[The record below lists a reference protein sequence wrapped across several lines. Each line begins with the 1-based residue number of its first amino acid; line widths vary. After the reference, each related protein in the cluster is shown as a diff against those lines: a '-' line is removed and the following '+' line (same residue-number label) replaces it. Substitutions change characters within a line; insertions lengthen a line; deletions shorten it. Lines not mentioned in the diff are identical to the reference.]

1 MAIIFIKVV
10 VTVKS
15 GEVLVIDLFAGPGGL
30 GEGISS
36 CKDEHGN
43 TPFQIGV
50 SVEKE
55 PSAHKTLTT
64 RALYR
69 KLKGNKSSLA
79 DYYRYVRGGISRE
92 DLFDKYPKQATEAYD
107 ETLFGPKALGD
118 DNEVIHERIRKLLK
132 THKGPKVVI
141 GGPPCQAYSLAG
153 RSRNVGIQDYKAEK
167 DHRNFLYMEYLKVLS
182 IAKPNVFIM
191 ENVRGI
197 LSAKLNGKIMFP
209 QILKD
214 LRKPGKVTKIRN
226 VPNYKIYSLV
236 VDADNP
242 KNPQYK
248 DSADFLIRAEKHGIP
263 QARHRVI
270 LIGVR
275 EDINVVP
282 ETINVVE
289 GIISVEDTISDLPS
303 LRSGFSK
310 QKDEEVHWSKLVTKH
325 AKKLKRILSKT
336 HSKECVESLDLDP
349 LENLT
354 RKSTQHSNIN
364 KTQIPE
370 PLKSW
375 LIDKELG
382 CVLNHETRGHMAADL
397 LRYAFCASYAKL
409 NNGTSPKSRDF
420 PVELAPE
427 HKNWT
432 TGKHADRFR
441 VQSGNK
447 CATTVTSHISKD
459 GHYFV
464 HYDPKQCR
472 SLTVR
477 EAARLQ
483 TFPDNYFFEG
493 NRTQQYVQVG
503 NAVPPFLA
511 KKIGNVVMNLLTVKL
526 G

>member
-1 MAIIFIKVV
+1 VETSEI
-10 VTVKS
+10 
-15 GEVLVIDLFAGPGGL
+15 LVIDLFAGPGGL

-36 CKDEHGN
+36 CKDKNGN
-43 TPFQIGV
+43 KPFQIGV

-55 PSAHKTLTT
+55 VTAHKTLTT
-64 RALYR
+64 RSFYR
-69 KLKGNKSSLA
+69 KIKEQEDGRA
-79 DYYRYVRGGISRE
+79 DYYQYVRGNVTRE
-92 DLFDKYPKQATEAYD
+92 ELFARHPRQAKEAIE
-107 ETLFGPKALGD
+107 ETLEEPRALGV
-118 DNEVIHERIRKLLK
+118 DNELIHKRIQKLINN
-132 THKGPKVVI
+132 HRGPKVVI

-153 RSRNVGIQDYKAEK
+153 RSRNAGIEGYKAEK

-182 IAKPNVFIM
+182 IAQPDVFIM

-214 LRKPGKVTKIRN
+214 LRNPGRVTKMQN

-248 DSADFLIRAEKHGIP
+248 KSSDFLIRSEHYGIP

-275 EDINVVP
+275 EDLSVIP
-282 ETINVVE
+282 RTITRADNT
-289 GIISVEDTISDLPS
+289 ISVESILGDLPP

-310 QKDEEVHWSKLVTKH
+310 RKDETKVWTQTISKH
-325 AKKLKRILSKT
+325 AKQLKKILT
-336 HSKECVESLDLDP
+336 KEYESLLVNDLDLQP
-349 LENLT
+349 IKRLE
-354 RKSTQHSNIN
+354 RKSSQHNNIN
-364 KTQIPE
+364 EAKIPA
-370 PLKSW
+370 PLKEW
-375 LIDKELG
+375 LIDENLE
-382 CVLNHETRGHMAADL
+382 CVLNHETRGHMEADL
-397 LRYAFCASYAKL
+397 LRYAFCAAHAKL
-409 NNGTSPKSRDF
+409 NSGVSPKSRDF
-420 PVELAPE
+420 PDDLAPA
-427 HKNWT
+427 HKNWKSGT
-432 TGKHADRFR
+432 HADRFR
-441 VQSGNK
+441 VQSANK
-447 CATTVTSHISKD
+447 FATTITSHISKD

-483 TFPDNYFFEG
+483 TFPDNYLFEG

-511 KKIGNVVMNLLTVKL
+511 QQIGKVLMELLEQARN
-526 G
+526 

>member
-1 MAIIFIKVV
+1 MPVIFLDSRLI
-10 VTVKS
+10 VKT

-36 CKDEHGN
+36 CVDDNGN
-43 TPFQIGV
+43 KPFQIGV

-69 KLKGNKSSLA
+69 KIKECKGGLA
-79 DYYRYVRGGISRE
+79 SYYQYVRGDISRAE
-92 DLFDKYPKQATEAYD
+92 LFNKHPKEAEEAIE
-107 ETLFGPKALGD
+107 ETLQEPRALGD
-118 DNEVIHERIRKLLK
+118 DNDLIHKRIHELIKN
-132 THKGPKVVI
+132 HQGPKVVI

-153 RSRNVGIQDYKAEK
+153 RSRNAGIQDYKAEK

-182 IAKPNVFIM
+182 IAQPNIFIM

-197 LSAKLNGKIMFP
+197 LSAKLNGKVMFP

-214 LRKPGKVTKIRN
+214 LRKPGRVTNIQN

-236 VDADNP
+236 VDAEN
-242 KNPQYK
+242 KNNPQYK
-248 DSADFLIRAEKHGIP
+248 DSADFLIRSERYGVP

-275 EDINVVP
+275 EDINIVP
-282 ETINVVE
+282 
-289 GIISVEDTISDLPS
+289 DTIKPTDGSVTVKSILSDLPP

-310 QKDEEVHWSKLVTKH
+310 QPDDAVAWTKVITKQ
-325 AKKLKRILSKT
+325 AKQLKKILAANYS
-336 HSKECVESLDLDP
+336 SEQVSNLDLTP
-349 LENLT
+349 LAKLE
-354 RKSTQHSNIN
+354 RKSSQHLNIEN
-364 KTQIPE
+364 TEIPE

-375 LIDKELG
+375 LIDKKLG
-382 CVLNHETRGHMAADL
+382 CVLNHETRGHMEGDL
-397 LRYAFCASYAKL
+397 LRYAFCSAYAKL
-409 NNGTSPKSRDF
+409 NNGVSPKSRDF
-420 PVELAPE
+420 PSNLAPA
-427 HKNWT
+427 HKNWE
-432 TGKHADRFR
+432 TGTHADRFR
-441 VQSGNK
+441 VQSANK
-447 CATTVTSHISKD
+447 YATTITSHISKD

-483 TFPDNYFFEG
+483 TFPDNYIFEG

-511 KKIGNVVMNLLTVKL
+511 QQIGSVVLKLLCKSFT
-526 G
+526 

>member
-1 MAIIFIKVV
+1 MK
-10 VTVKS
+10 T

-36 CKDEHGN
+36 CKHENGN
-43 TPFQIGV
+43 KPFQIGV

-64 RALYR
+64 RAFFR
-69 KLKGNKSSLA
+69 KIKEQKGGLA
-79 DYYRYVRGGISRE
+79 DYYQYAQGNISRSE
-92 DLFDKYPKQATEAYD
+92 LFDKYPQQAKKAIE
-107 ETLFGPKALGD
+107 ETLQEPRVLGN
-118 DNEVIHERIRKLLK
+118 DNELIHKQIHCLISE
-132 THKGPKVVI
+132 HQGPVVVI

-153 RSRNVGIQDYKAEK
+153 RSRNSGIQDYKAEK
-167 DHRNFLYMEYLKVLS
+167 DHRNFLYLEYLKVLS
-182 IAKPNVFIM
+182 IAQPNVFIM

-197 LSAKLNGKIMFP
+197 LSAKLNGKVMFP

-214 LRKPGKVTKIRN
+214 LRKPGRVTKISN

-236 VDADNP
+236 VEAEKPN
-242 KNPQYK
+242 NPQYK
-248 DSADFLIRAEKHGIP
+248 DSSDFIIRSEFYGVP

-270 LIGVR
+270 LIGIR
-275 EDINVVP
+275 EDIKVVP
-282 ETINVVE
+282 E
-289 GIISVEDTISDLPS
+289 IITRTDGTTSVESILSDLPP

-310 QKDEEVHWSKLVTKH
+310 ITDDSLAWTKVVIKNANQLKKILAKNYSSELVDDLDLEPL
-325 AKKLKRILSKT
+325 AKLKRKG
-336 HSKECVESLDLDP
+336 
-349 LENLT
+349 
-354 RKSTQHSNIN
+354 TQHLNIEEN
-364 KTQIPE
+364 KIPE
-370 PLKSW
+370 PLKNW

-382 CVLNHETRGHMAADL
+382 CVLNHETRGHMEADL
-397 LRYAFCASYAKL
+397 LRYAFCSAYAKL
-409 NNGTSPKSRDF
+409 NNGVSPKSRDF
-420 PVELAPE
+420 PEALAPA
-427 HKNWT
+427 HKNWK
-432 TGKHADRFR
+432 TGTHADRFR
-441 VQSGNK
+441 VQSANK

-483 TFPDNYFFEG
+483 TFPDNYLFEG

-511 KKIGNVVMNLLTVKL
+511 QKIGNIVLKLLCK
-526 G
+526 